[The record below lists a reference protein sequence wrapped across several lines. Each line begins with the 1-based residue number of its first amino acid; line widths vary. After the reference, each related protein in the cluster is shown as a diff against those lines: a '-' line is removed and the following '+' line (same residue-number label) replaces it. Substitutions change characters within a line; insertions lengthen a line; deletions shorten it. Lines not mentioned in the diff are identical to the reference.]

1 MRFCRILAAALLLV
15 FGLSATESTDPSPSE
30 AEIQKIIRTFAAK
43 ESAFLK
49 AREQYTY
56 KQSVKVAEVS
66 PAGRETG
73 KYEYKSDIVFGPDKE
88 RTERVTWA
96 PVSTLQRLQLTPEDE
111 KDLRDVQPFV
121 LNSENLDQYY
131 IRYLGKQNADEIPCY
146 LFAVKPKQMVKG
158 ERYFAGLIWVDDKD
172 IQIVKTFGRG
182 VGLLAKHSDQQ
193 FPKFETYRAQVDGRF
208 WFPVF
213 TIAETVLP
221 FDSGPL
227 PIKMVVKYEDYKLF
241 GSTSNITFGGEADV
255 PPSHEPENPPPSN
268 PK

>member
-1 MRFCRILAAALLLV
+1 MLLTRILAATLLLV
-15 FGLSATESTDPSPSE
+15 FGLSATEHTDSSLSE
-30 AEIQKIIRTFAAK
+30 AEVQKIIRRFGAK

-96 PVSTLQRLQLTPEDE
+96 PVSTLERLQLSPEDE

-121 LNSENLDQYY
+121 LNSENLDDYY

-158 ERYFAGLIWVDDKD
+158 VRYFAGLIWVDDKD
-172 IQIVKTFGRG
+172 VQIVKTYGRG

-193 FPKFETYRAQVDGRF
+193 FPKFETYREQVDGRF
-208 WFPVF
+208 WFPTF

-221 FDSGPL
+221 FSAGPI

-241 GSTSNITFGGEADV
+241 GSTTNITFGDEADV

>member
-15 FGLSATESTDPSPSE
+15 FGLSATESTDPSLSE

-96 PVSTLQRLQLTPEDE
+96 P
-111 KDLRDVQPFV
+111 
-121 LNSENLDQYY
+121 
-131 IRYLGKQNADEIPCY
+131 
-146 LFAVKPKQMVKG
+146 
-158 ERYFAGLIWVDDKD
+158 
-172 IQIVKTFGRG
+172 
-182 VGLLAKHSDQQ
+182 
-193 FPKFETYRAQVDGRF
+193 
-208 WFPVF
+208 
-213 TIAETVLP
+213 
-221 FDSGPL
+221 
-227 PIKMVVKYEDYKLF
+227 
-241 GSTSNITFGGEADV
+241 
-255 PPSHEPENPPPSN
+255 
-268 PK
+268 